1 MGITPTRLRGT
12 ICLDKPSLTKTN
24 PITFLDKVDHGLMS
38 RRHIRMM
45 GIGLVRPKYSGDSIK
60 FLQIVVL
67 VAVDSFPKSSLGQE
81 FFGENVANWHLFKL
95 SISEVKSEFLFE
107 QSCSDRMTDTQRR
120 PNQRQ
125 LFAHSPR
132 LVDEYRGVTSPCFTF
147 AKMIP
152 LPNQTVVC
160 VCCVLCVCVACC
172 VLCVCVVCVCCV
184 VCCVLC
190 VVCVTFK

>member
-60 FLQIVVL
+60 FLQIVCSLQLTVSQK
-67 VAVDSFPKSSLGQE
+67 AAWGRSFLARMWLTDTCS
-81 FFGENVANWHLFKL
+81 KL

-160 VCCVLCVCVACC
+160 VCVCVLGHRWTWCGIAFNCH
-172 VLCVCVVCVCCV
+172 LFSS
-184 VCCVLC
+184 L
-190 VVCVTFK
+190 